1 MRWQIKQQSKP
12 PKRVPNAIIPNVGGA
27 SKGMALKATNEDEN
41 NNQAK
46 SRSSKASKNK
56 EVVVESST
64 SEEDSSNDED
74 QNVAMIIKSFKRII
88 KGGNKYKKN
97 FGDKYKKRNKKRQCY
112 ECGEI
117 GRYITDCPN
126 KKNKGKKE
134 WRKDKYKKDDKN

>member
-1 MRWQIKQQSKP
+1 
-12 PKRVPNAIIPNVGGA
+12 NAIMPNVGGA
-27 SKGMALKATNEDEN
+27 SKGVALKATNEDKN

-46 SRSSKASKNK
+46 SRSSNASKNK

-74 QNVAMIIKSFKRII
+74 QNIAMFIKSFKRIM

-97 FGDKYKKRNKKRQCY
+97 YGNKYKKRNKKRQCY

-117 GRYITDCPN
+117 DHYIADCPT
-126 KKNKGKKE
+126 KKNEGKKE
-134 WRKDKYKKDDKN
+134 WRNDKSKGYKKKKYQGYANVGEE